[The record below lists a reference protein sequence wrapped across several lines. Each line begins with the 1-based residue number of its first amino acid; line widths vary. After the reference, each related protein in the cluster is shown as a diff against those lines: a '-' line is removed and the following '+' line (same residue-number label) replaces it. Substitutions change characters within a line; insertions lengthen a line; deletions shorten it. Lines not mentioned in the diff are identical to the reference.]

1 MSATLT
7 NRVAFQT
14 AADLGPHGGIP
25 VMAAG
30 ADLADADAVVVLLH
44 GRGATAAGLLA
55 LADDLDPTG
64 RIAFL
69 APQAAGRTWYP
80 QSFLAPLG
88 ENEPYLSSALAA
100 VADVLGQ
107 TEAAGISPARASLLG
122 FSQGACLA
130 AEVTAREPMRVGGLI
145 ALTGGLVG
153 PSINPAD
160 YAAAD
165 SPLAGRPVLLTGGD
179 PDPHVPWRR
188 VEQTAAVLRDLGADV
203 TIRRFPGRPHTI
215 TPDELALAT
224 GVVRHLSQPQRRL
237 P

>member
-25 VMAAG
+25 VLAAG

-80 QSFLAPLG
+80 QSFLAPLDQ
-88 ENEPYLSSALAA
+88 NEPSLSSALAA

-107 TEAAGISPARASLLG
+107 TEAAGISPARVALLG

-130 AEVTAREPMRVGGLI
+130 AEVTAREPMRVGGLV

-165 SPLAGRPVLLTGGD
+165 LPLTGRPVLLTGGD

-188 VEQTAAVLRDLGADV
+188 VEETADVLRALGANV
-203 TIRRFPGRPHTI
+203 TIRRYPGRPHTL

-224 GVVRHLSQPQRRL
+224 EVVRHLSQPERRFA
-237 P
+237 